1 MYEVES
7 HERETFDFEAGG
19 QEFHVTKYRCLP
31 LDVAMRMGIAQRDR
45 DGMAVTQTICELSD
59 GHEPRASR
67 CLGLKAMSLV
77 NHPMSNRWQNFS
89 VSSNGSKQQR
99 VLCSWSS

>member
-45 DGMAVTQTICELSD
+45 DGMAVTQTICELFEAEAP
-59 GHEPRASR
+59 G
-67 CLGLKAMSLV
+67 CTGLMTIGGFRDLMLAWFRDSGMAEGE
-77 NHPMSNRWQNFS
+77 S
-89 VSSNGSKQQR
+89 VPSSE
-99 VLCSWSS
+99 